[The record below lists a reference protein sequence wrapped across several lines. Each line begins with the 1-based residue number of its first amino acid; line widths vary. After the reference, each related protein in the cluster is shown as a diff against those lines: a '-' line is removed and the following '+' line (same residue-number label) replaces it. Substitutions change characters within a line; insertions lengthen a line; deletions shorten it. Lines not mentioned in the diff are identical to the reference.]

1 MAQISR
7 YRIAF
12 QMFCTVFC
20 VLVAVIFPIA
30 AHGAEIL
37 SLDDCIGIALEN
49 NPEIGIAEEGYRR
62 AQSTLLL
69 NYGGLLPR
77 LSADFSTGHRFYGPS
92 SVQFDAQGRPVVQD
106 GFDYED
112 YSFRISSDIVLFDGG
127 GTINQI
133 RSAMSGRDASK
144 EDLRY
149 NKDLI
154 TARVIRAYYDLVRS
168 TMLQRVQ
175 EEALDQ
181 AKKSLERTEAL
192 LEVGSATRADVLKA
206 RVLHSN
212 TRLNMI
218 KARNAVVL
226 AREDLVSLLSVTES
240 GTFDVDTSMTITYND
255 PDIDAEIR
263 FALENRPDL
272 KSLQYGIKSASAGVA
287 AAKSGWLPT
296 VGASFGFGWNDRE
309 MADNLNFFKEEYM
322 WSVIGYV
329 SFNLFDRFATSANVR
344 SAKADQRIAQ
354 YSLKN
359 AKLLAIREIKSLVFM
374 LRESRERISV
384 ATETVEQ
391 AMEDVRLADERY
403 RVGAGTMLETIDAQV
418 ALTQAKAD
426 VIDAKCDYL
435 IAVADIARATGRR
448 VHR

>member
-1 MAQISR
+1 MKWKPKYLVVLIGIWAS
-7 YRIAF
+7 
-12 QMFCTVFC
+12 FCITTA
-20 VLVAVIFPIA
+20 LVPPGTAR
-30 AHGAEIL
+30 GAEVL
-37 SLDDCIGIALEN
+37 SLDDCINMALRN
-49 NPEIGIAEEGYRR
+49 NPEIRIAEEGFHK
-62 AQSTLLL
+62 AQSTLLA
-69 NYGGLLPR
+69 NYGGFLPR
-77 LSADFSTGHRFYGPS
+77 LSVDFSTGHRFYGPS
-92 SVQFDAQGRPVVQD
+92 SVQFDAQGRPVIQD

-127 GTINQI
+127 GTINGV

-149 NKDLI
+149 SKDII

-168 TMLQRVQ
+168 TMLLHVQ
-175 EEALDQ
+175 EEALEQ
-181 AKKSLERTEAL
+181 AKKNLERTEAL

-218 KARNAVVL
+218 KAKNAVEL
-226 AREDLVSLLSVTES
+226 AREDLVSLLNLMEARS
-240 GTFDVDTSMTITYND
+240 FDVDTSMVITYSD
-255 PDIDAEIR
+255 PNIDEEISY
-263 FALENRPDL
+263 ALENRSDL
-272 KSLQYGIKSASAGVA
+272 RSLQYSIKSASSGIA

-296 VGASFGFGWNDRE
+296 IGASFGYGWNDRQ

-322 WSVIGYV
+322 WSIIGYV
-329 SFNLFDRFATSANVR
+329 SFNLFDRFSTTSNVR
-344 SAKADQRIAQ
+344 TAKANHRIAE
-354 YSLKN
+354 YNLEN
-359 AKLLAIREIKSLVFM
+359 AKLQAIREIKSLVFM

-435 IAVADIARATGRR
+435 IAVADLARATGRR
-448 VHR
+448 IHR